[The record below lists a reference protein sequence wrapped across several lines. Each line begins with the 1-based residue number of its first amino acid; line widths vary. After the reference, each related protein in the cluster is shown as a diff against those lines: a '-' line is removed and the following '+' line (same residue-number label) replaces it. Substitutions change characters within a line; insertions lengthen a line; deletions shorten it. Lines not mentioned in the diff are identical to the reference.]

1 LNPQEEAIDLYR
13 QSIKS
18 NPNMPEAHYNLASLM
33 MNYYGVKPINSHRN
47 TDEGR
52 VVVAAASNGKKKSE
66 VMDLNQEVMDHL
78 QISLRL
84 RPNHKPTIDMI
95 NYLK

>member
-13 QSIKS
+13 QSIES

-33 MNYYGVKPINSHRN
+33 MNYYGVKPINSA
-47 TDEGR
+47 EGR
-52 VVVAAASNGKKKSE
+52 VAASASNGKKKLE
-66 VMDLNQEVMDHL
+66 NMDLNQEVMDHL